1 MRVFQNAKSLFV
13 LACTG
18 ILICACGDSGNSS
31 TTDDPEL
38 DEDPA
43 KEIEVDSKVS
53 GSTVIRDRIY
63 NSSIGSYM
71 NTVQF
76 GIYIWLEDN
85 STEIGYSGNSMCYDD
100 DPENCYTY
108 GRLYSPG
115 APKCPSGFSVPSQD
129 DWSGTMR
136 YLGKYSEL
144 DTIFGFP
151 RGGYCFDSFNGLVCS
166 DKDDAGYYL
175 AGDSVVAVVKGRSVS
190 FKPAG
195 LGDFYQLR
203 CLKYSYIV
211 PTVDDLPTCDTISQR
226 TLRTFYVM
234 SKKSDY
240 RCIGT
245 RWVDDFTNNC
255 SHVEDGTYGVYHDS
269 MYICKYNEWDLADI
283 SDSKDKC
290 TSSNEHT
297 TYLFNGVYY
306 ACEDGA
312 WRELTSTEKKLGYC
326 KPDLYGTIDSTLYMK
341 EDAYFGY
348 DSLYNYY
355 TCDSLGWRESV
366 LSDFAG
372 ECDSSKMYDEFKF
385 KKKSYVCRGDSWDA
399 FSSLEQDVGICS
411 PKKQG
416 VIDSS
421 DGYGYIC
428 DSTTWRYATKDDY
441 LGGECTSKRSGEIR
455 AYGSDKYICR
465 DSVWNKLS
473 ALEAELG
480 LCDTRKMG
488 ILDTT
493 ESETI
498 YYCDSTGWRSA
509 KIGDIGGECNA
520 SNKYKMVELNGYTY
534 YCYDSSWHSTTSL
547 EDKIGVCWDKNKN
560 KIDSVTVKGKHYY
573 CDADGWRELDS
584 YEVKFG
590 ICTAA
595 LEGASKTFDGAA
607 YTCTSGKWTYVKAA
621 EYLGKCDSL
630 VWGKTKTYDEKEY
643 VCKFTSWVTLTDF
656 DKKYGVC
663 SGKTLGTTVI
673 ADGIN
678 YICTSSDWSK
688 TSNPVAS
695 LGDCTYKDST
705 VYKTDANGIY
715 YACHNYTWTKVTSIV
730 TVFGSCNYKN
740 REKQVVFNGAE
751 YVCDSVALGAGWH
764 KLSAIDSLRG
774 YCSNKKLG
782 DTITYKNDR
791 YLCKSTFEGNR
802 WTVVGYREFMG
813 ECTVAREGHKMFNGI
828 NYSVCS
834 DERWEGV
841 TETYKDP
848 RDNNTYRIQKINGV
862 TWMLDNLNYV
872 TADSSD
878 CVNGTSS
885 CGTAGRLYGFSA
897 AKTAC
902 PTGWSLPDTAA
913 WGAMIDYVYALDTA
927 YKRKVGG
934 SIFWNPTEDIYG
946 FAMLPTGYEYFFLQ
960 NGQDPVTKHD
970 GNTGIDDAAVYWRA
984 DGSYEA
990 WGRVSFK
997 TGGGT
1002 GQGKDARMTKT
1013 AVRCIKE
1020 D

>member
-1 MRVFQNAKSLFV
+1 MTSANNEAAEKAKLAKQAAAKEAAAQVADSAESPSASGLVLPGATAEIKAAPVLGAAVESATDSAVKDSLV
-13 LACTG
+13 A
-18 ILICACGDSGNSS
+18 ANDSAAVDAPKVIAPR
-31 TTDDPEL
+31 TVTVETDKFIMTLSNKGGKVQSVIVKALPDSANHFPEL
-38 DEDPA
+38 IQDTALGALDLNLGGA
-43 KEIEVDSKVS
+43 DLSEVMFNVEAPEWINVEND
-53 GSTVIRDRIY
+53 T
-63 NSSIGSYM
+63 
-71 NTVQF
+71 TVQF
-76 GIYIWLEDN
+76 VFTDANGNQLVRSYGFTKAGVAVRQVNKFKGFRVDKYELSWKGGMRETEEFPKGKSFGGTSYFFSEVIFKNNEITERETFNDAMTFDN
-85 STEIGYSGNSMCYDD
+85 ANYYWVGMRRKYVAM
-100 DPENCYTY
+100 
-108 GRLYSPG
+108 
-115 APKCPSGFSVPSQD
+115 SVQ
-129 DWSGTMR
+129 
-136 YLGKYSEL
+136 
-144 DTIFGFP
+144 
-151 RGGYCFDSFNGLVCS
+151 FDSPVPAQVKAKHIN
-166 DKDDAGYYL
+166 L
-175 AGDSVVAVVKGRSVS
+175 ATEGNPD
-190 FKPAG
+190 P
-195 LGDFYQLR
+195 
-203 CLKYSYIV
+203 
-211 PTVDDLPTCDTISQR
+211 
-226 TLRTFYVM
+226 
-234 SKKSDY
+234 
-240 RCIGT
+240 
-245 RWVDDFTNNC
+245 
-255 SHVEDGTYGVYHDS
+255 GTYS
-269 MYICKYNEWDLADI
+269 LSIADA
-283 SDSKDKC
+283 
-290 TSSNEHT
+290 
-297 TYLFNGVYY
+297 V
-306 ACEDGA
+306 
-312 WRELTSTEKKLGYC
+312 
-326 KPDLYGTIDSTLYMK
+326 
-341 EDAYFGY
+341 
-348 DSLYNYY
+348 
-355 TCDSLGWRESV
+355 
-366 LSDFAG
+366 
-372 ECDSSKMYDEFKF
+372 
-385 KKKSYVCRGDSWDA
+385 RGDSIAYNFMVLPLEWGEVEA
-399 FSSLEQDVGICS
+399 LGQGYEKIIVTGSKWFPGSSVWFVWICAMLLKLLKFFYSIIPNYGVAIILVTFIVRGITTPFTIKQLKS
-411 PKKQG
+411 TSAMSKLKPQLDEINVKYRSDPQKKQ
-416 VIDSS
+416 
-421 DGYGYIC
+421 
-428 DSTTWRYATKDDY
+428 
-441 LGGECTSKRSGEIR
+441 
-455 AYGSDKYICR
+455 
-465 DSVWNKLS
+465 
-473 ALEAELG
+473 
-480 LCDTRKMG
+480 
-488 ILDTT
+488 
-493 ESETI
+493 
-498 YYCDSTGWRSA
+498 
-509 KIGDIGGECNA
+509 
-520 SNKYKMVELNGYTY
+520 
-534 YCYDSSWHSTTSL
+534 
-547 EDKIGVCWDKNKN
+547 
-560 KIDSVTVKGKHYY
+560 
-573 CDADGWRELDS
+573 
-584 YEVKFG
+584 
-590 ICTAA
+590 
-595 LEGASKTFDGAA
+595 AA

-990 WGRVSFK
+990 WGKVSFK